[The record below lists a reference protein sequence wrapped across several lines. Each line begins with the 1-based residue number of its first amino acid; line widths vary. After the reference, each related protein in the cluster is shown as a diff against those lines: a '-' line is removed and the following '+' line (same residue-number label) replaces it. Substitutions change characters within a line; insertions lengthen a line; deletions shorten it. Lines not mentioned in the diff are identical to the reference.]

1 MKIQKYDFN
10 IWTPYLLRN
19 GSKLNHQ
26 SSVNSINI
34 RPLLISNIME
44 WNSYVDIQQANS
56 KCLWNYFLPW
66 EIVKLKVLIQWS
78 SMMFSLLL
86 PAQELNG
93 ALFPAQALNPWRFL
107 SKLGDLF
114 PAQLLKAVKKINS
127 ITQRPKM
134 IYDVFVK
141 LRKE

>member
-56 KCLWNYFLPW
+56 KCSWNYFLPW
-66 EIVKLKVLIQWS
+66 EIVTKSTNSMIQHDVFTSFACPRVEWRSLS
-78 SMMFSLLL
+78 SPSAKSVKIFVKTWRSL
-86 PAQELNG
+86 PRPTTE
-93 ALFPAQALNPWRFL
+93 
-107 SKLGDLF
+107 SC
-114 PAQLLKAVKKINS
+114 KKINS